1 MGLDNYAVYGK
12 EHPKYDHTEGADNS
26 IPNQLFPVNNLCGG
40 MFSGGGNSFRGKVYN
55 DLVEFFTGISL
66 YSDEIVPEDVE
77 LIATSLSN
85 ITESQF
91 NSVYTSNRYEITYE
105 EVKQLAEWFRVVAS
119 ENGSVISWY

>member
-12 EHPKYDHTEGADNS
+12 EHPKYDPTEGANNN
-26 IPNQLFPVNNLCGG
+26 IPDKLFPDNNLCGG
-40 MFSGGGNSFRGKVYN
+40 IFSGGGNSFRGKVYD
-55 DLVEFFTGISL
+55 DLVEFFSGYSL
-66 YSDEIVPEDVE
+66 YKDILEPDEVLEISTA
-77 LIATSLSN
+77 LTN

-119 ENGSVISWY
+119 ENGSVVSWY